1 MNDHA
6 LLNFLVDRLQ
16 VGVLVIDPQFKVVL
30 WNQFMASHSGLP
42 AQEVIGRQLFECFPG
57 LPQKWLEKK
66 IQSVFILKNYA
77 FTSWEQRPF
86 LFRFHHNRPVT
97 GGVEAMQQ
105 DCTFL
110 PIRDDAGDISHICIC
125 VYDVTDTAIFQK
137 KLVRAIAQLDDE
149 KAAQEELIVQLQKA
163 QTALEELAN
172 CDGLTGLAN
181 RRQFDRVLKTEWAR
195 STRELLPLSLLMID
209 VDHFKAYNDT
219 YGHQMGDACL
229 QYVAQAL
236 GDDSRLRASDVVAR
250 YGGEEFSVVL
260 PNTDLDGAL
269 VVAERMRSAVCALD
283 LKHSHSTAAAHVT
296 ISIGAACMQPNRLSN
311 PAQLLR
317 AADVALYM
325 AKNEGRNR
333 VIAEQVDPSTHAHL
347 LAVK

>member
-16 VGVLVIDPQFKVVL
+16 VGVLVIDPQLKVVL
-30 WNQFMASHSGLP
+30 WNQFMASHSGRP
-42 AQEVIGRQLFECFPG
+42 ASEIVGRQLFECFPD
-57 LPQKWLEKK
+57 LPRKWLEKK
-66 IQSVFILKNYA
+66 IHSVFVLKNYA

-110 PIRDDAGDISHICIC
+110 PIHDDSGAISHICIC
-125 VYDVTDTAIFQK
+125 VYDATDTAIFQK

-149 KAAQEELIVQLQKA
+149 KAAQEALIVQLQKA
-163 QTALEELAN
+163 QSSLEELAN

-181 RRQFDRVLKTEWAR
+181 RRQFDQLLKTEWAR

-250 YGGEEFSVVL
+250 YGGEEFTALL
-260 PNTDLDGAL
+260 PNTDLAGAL
-269 VVAERMRSAVCALD
+269 VVAERMRAAVCALD
-283 LKHSHSTAAAHVT
+283 LQHGRSTAAAHVT
-296 ISIGAACMQPNRLSN
+296 ISVGAACMQPTRHSN
-311 PAQLLR
+311 PARLLTT
-317 AADVALYM
+317 ADVALYL
-325 AKNEGRNR
+325 AKSEGRNR
-333 VIAEQVDPSTHAHL
+333 VVAEQADTSTQPHL